1 MSDDQQTGFAGLE
14 PMEGGWSGRTFLAE
28 AGGERTVVRVYDPD
42 DDPYGYEKPPYGLLG
57 RARKAPRPGPSS

>member
-1 MSDDQQTGFAGLE
+1 MLS
-14 PMEGGWSGRTFLAE
+14 RTEKL
-28 AGGERTVVRVYDPD
+28 GVYDPD